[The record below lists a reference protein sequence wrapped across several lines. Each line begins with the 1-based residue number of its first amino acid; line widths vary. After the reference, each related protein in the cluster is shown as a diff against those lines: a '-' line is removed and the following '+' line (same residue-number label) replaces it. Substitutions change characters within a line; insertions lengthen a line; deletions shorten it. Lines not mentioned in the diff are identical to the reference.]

1 MSATIGRWP
10 DSVRDRQKTHAL
22 RGVNPDR
29 LGFAPGKEIQLM
41 TRRTTNMSVAE
52 LNSLIAEAASELP
65 DGFLIY
71 DSDYRVLFATDR
83 SKEDFA
89 PTVDALE
96 RGATYLDATMAGV
109 RSVYPDIDD
118 DDCRALSEEIVS
130 TLESGKPVEL
140 QTSGGRI
147 VKVTYRD
154 LKDGRRVAVGADVTE
169 LRERE
174 RELQAARKAAEA
186 ASKAKTTFLANISH
200 EIRTPLNAM
209 LGMAQ
214 ILGSAK
220 LEDEQ
225 REQVA
230 AILDSGQVLMAMLND
245 LLDLSKIEAGRF
257 EIAPVEKD
265 INVVIHR
272 MMRIWTPR
280 AQEKGISLTSSIDEN
295 VPLRLMFDP
304 IRIRQCVSNLLS
316 NAIKFTGKG
325 EVGLRVSAQPLEESG
340 MWRIAIA
347 VSDTGIGMDEET
359 IGRLFQPFSQADA
372 SIGQTYGG
380 TGLGLA
386 ITRQLAELMGGEVT
400 VVSTPGKGSLF
411 TLTLVAEEVAMAAH
425 PAEGEAGN
433 GELATEN
440 GWRDGLRVLIA
451 DDHPLNRKLVRLFL
465 EPHGAIV
472 TEISDGDE
480 VLDALRKDEFDIVLL
495 DAHMRRVDGIDAV
508 REIRAAGEVW
518 SAIPTVILTADA
530 MTGDRARYI
539 NAGADG
545 YVAKPIDQR
554 ELAAEMSRV
563 LWPGKIQAAD

>member
-1 MSATIGRWP
+1 
-10 DSVRDRQKTHAL
+10 
-22 RGVNPDR
+22 
-29 LGFAPGKEIQLM
+29 M
-41 TRRTTNMSVAE
+41 TRRSTDLSVAE
-52 LNSLIAEAASELP
+52 LNAIIAEGAAEWP
-65 DGFLIY
+65 DGFTIH
-71 DSDYRVLFATDR
+71 DADYKVLFANSR
-83 SKEDFA
+83 SEKDFA
-89 PTVDALE
+89 ATFEALD
-96 RGATYLDATMAGV
+96 RGQNFRDATRTAV
-109 RSVYPDIDD
+109 RSMFPD
-118 DDCRALSEEIVS
+118 LSEEDCLATADRIS
-130 TLESGKPVEL
+130 DTLDRGEAIEL
-140 QTSGGRI
+140 LTPEGRVMQVMFRPLEGGR
-147 VKVTYRD
+147 K
-154 LKDGRRVAVGADVTE
+154 VAVGADVTE
-169 LRERE
+169 LRQHEK
-174 RELQAARKAAEA
+174 ELKAARKAAEA
-186 ASKAKTTFLANISH
+186 ASKAKSTFLANISH

-214 ILGSAK
+214 ILGSAR
-220 LEDEQ
+220 LEEEQ

-280 AQEKGISLTSSIDEN
+280 AQEKGISLASSVDEN

-316 NAIKFTGKG
+316 NAIKFTGEG
-325 EVGLRVSAQPLEESG
+325 EVGLRVSAQPADENG
-340 MWRIAIA
+340 MWRIAVA

-359 IGRLFQPFSQADA
+359 MGRLFQPFSQADA
-372 SIGQTYGG
+372 TIGQTYGG

-411 TLTLVAEEVAMAAH
+411 TLTFVAEEVTLAEY
-425 PAEGEAGN
+425 PAGGEAGD
-433 GELATEN
+433 GEPVAES

-465 EPHGAIV
+465 EPHGAVV

-480 VLDALRKDEFDIVLL
+480 VLDVLGKDEFDIVLL
-495 DAHMRRVDGIDAV
+495 DAHMRRMDGIDAV
-508 REIRAAGEVW
+508 RKMRDAGEAW
-518 SAIPTVILTADA
+518 SAVPVVILTADA

-539 NAGADG
+539 HAGADG

-563 LWPGKIQAAD
+563 LWPGKVQAAD

>member
-1 MSATIGRWP
+1 
-10 DSVRDRQKTHAL
+10 
-22 RGVNPDR
+22 
-29 LGFAPGKEIQLM
+29 M

-71 DSDYRVLFATDR
+71 DSDYRILFATER

-96 RGATYLDATMAGV
+96 RGATYLEATMAGV
-109 RSVYPDIDD
+109 RSVYPDMDD
-118 DDCRALSEEIVS
+118 DDCRALSEEIVA

-174 RELQAARKAAEA
+174 QELQAARKAAEA

-400 VVSTPGKGSLF
+400 VVSAPGKGSLF
-411 TLTLVAEEVAMAAH
+411 TLTLVAEEVPMAGHAT
-425 PAEGEAGN
+425 EGEAGN
-433 GELATEN
+433 GEHATEN

-480 VLDALRKDEFDIVLL
+480 VLNALRQDEFDIVLL
-495 DAHMRRVDGIDAV
+495 DAHMRRMDGIDAV
-508 REIRAAGEVW
+508 REVRTAGEVW

-563 LWPGKIQAAD
+563 LWPGKVQAAD